1 MPISSFACIEEK
13 KLNFKVGLTCIEGKD
28 SITANEYYEIEDAN
42 AYKKIYNLLMSKGGK
57 EILYKLKKSNGKN

>member
-1 MPISSFACIEEK
+1 
-13 KLNFKVGLTCIEGKD
+13 LTCIEGKD